1 MEDIEKATN
10 DLLQVSSLPPVF
22 LILRSAPPSPSF
34 PLTHPLMVIYLVGKG
49 SAFSPERSTTGREQR
64 QRWKKER
71 GGGEE
76 NEKIYQ
82 SCRSPRRHRLC
93 LLLSLTAVMEVK
105 AWPQRVGRRK
115 NYMSIFVP
123 TGCPDRNRYITCS

>member
-1 MEDIEKATN
+1 MGLEDIEKATN

-71 GGGEE
+71 GGERRTKKYISHVGLPGDTDSAS
-76 NEKIYQ
+76 Y
-82 SCRSPRRHRLC
+82 SPSQL
-93 LLLSLTAVMEVK
+93 
-105 AWPQRVGRRK
+105 
-115 NYMSIFVP
+115 
-123 TGCPDRNRYITCS
+123 